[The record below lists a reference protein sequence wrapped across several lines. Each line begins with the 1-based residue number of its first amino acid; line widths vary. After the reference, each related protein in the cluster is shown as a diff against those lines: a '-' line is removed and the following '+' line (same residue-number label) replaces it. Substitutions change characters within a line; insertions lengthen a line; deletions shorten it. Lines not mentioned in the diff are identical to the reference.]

1 VSRALARF
9 AAVAAL
15 AAIAPAGGAAA
26 AVLASAGGG
35 EGIKEIVL
43 ELLNLLLLGGALVY
57 FGRKSIQAYFAERR
71 RGIEG
76 EVAAAAELLAQA
88 ERRYA
93 EWQRKLL
100 DLDRELEEI
109 RTTARD
115 RAREE
120 RARILAE
127 AEAAAQ
133 RMRRDAGLAIEQELR
148 RARTRLRDES
158 ADLAIEL
165 AQRML
170 VENVSEADQMRLLDE
185 FIERIGESPAPGGE
199 SAAAGR

>member
-1 VSRALARF
+1 VSRTAARF
-9 AAVAAL
+9 AAVAAV
-15 AAIAPAGGAAA
+15 AAIAPAGVASAAILGA
-26 AVLASAGGG
+26 AGGG
-35 EGIKEIVL
+35 EGMKEIVL

-71 RGIEG
+71 RGIEH
-76 EVAAAAELLAQA
+76 EVAEAAELLAQA

-109 RTTARD
+109 RATARD
-115 RAREE
+115 RARDE

-127 AEAAAQ
+127 AESAAE

-148 RARTRLRDES
+148 RARTRLRDEA
-158 ADLAIEL
+158 ADLAVEL

-170 VENVSEADQMRLLDE
+170 VENVSEADQTRLLDE
-185 FIERIGESPAPGGE
+185 FIDRIGESPAPGGAP
-199 SAAAGR
+199 AAAGR